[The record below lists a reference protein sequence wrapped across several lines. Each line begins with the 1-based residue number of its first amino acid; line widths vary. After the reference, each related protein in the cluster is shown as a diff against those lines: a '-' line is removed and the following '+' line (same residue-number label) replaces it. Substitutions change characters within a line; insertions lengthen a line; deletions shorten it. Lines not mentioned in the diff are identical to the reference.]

1 MSLQQSN
8 SKIQK
13 SVIDLSLVDATCV
26 ADVDSRA
33 PDASR
38 GAEVTQD
45 HLGSRRR
52 LREVVAGD
60 RLGFEVSTLCGKNDG
75 QLVSQFWLLLQ
86 VVAREPHPVSKT

>member
-1 MSLQQSN
+1 MSLQQFN
-8 SKIQK
+8 GKIQK
-13 SVIDLSLVDATCV
+13 SVTDLSLVDATCV

-60 RLGFEVSTLCGKNDG
+60 RLGFEVSTLCEKNDG
-75 QLVSQFWLLLQ
+75 QQVSPFWLLLQ
-86 VVAREPHPVSKT
+86 VAALEPHPVSKT